1 MITPLMGYYKRKGK
15 ANKRG
20 WLKQIEGNIE
30 KRNRRGNKHEE
41 RIEQTG
47 QRKQEARSKGNRVL
61 G

>member
-1 MITPLMGYYKRKGK
+1 MINPLMGYYKRKDE

-20 WLKQIEGNIE
+20 WLKQIEGNTE
-30 KRNRRGNKHEE
+30 KRNRRGSKHKG
-41 RIEQTG
+41 RREQRG